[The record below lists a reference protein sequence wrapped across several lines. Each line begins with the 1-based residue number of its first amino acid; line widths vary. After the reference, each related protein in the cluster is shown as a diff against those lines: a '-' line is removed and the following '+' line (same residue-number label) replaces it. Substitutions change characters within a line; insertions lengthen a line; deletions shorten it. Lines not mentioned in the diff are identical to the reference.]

1 MTYVLMNAL
10 AMVPSRLNCKFSLSV
25 CLHGTT
31 VFMRMLWLQFH
42 SDKRQKW
49 KLHLC

>member
-1 MTYVLMNAL
+1 MNAL
-10 AMVPSRLNCKFSLSV
+10 AMVPSRLNCKFLSYSCV